1 VSAGTARAA
10 RAPLAGFLLSGEGW
24 PYLLV
29 IFIPLAVALHAAGAP
44 AGAVFVTSALGIV
57 PTAALMGLAT
67 DELATRAGP
76 ASAGC

>member
-1 VSAGTARAA
+1 MSAGTARGA
-10 RAPLAGFLLSGEGW
+10 RTPLTSFLLSSEGW

-29 IFIPLAVALHAAGAP
+29 VFIPLAIALHAAGAP

-67 DELATRAGP
+67 DELATRAG
-76 ASAGC
+76 